1 MNTKSHEFQRKPNSN
16 KMSKNFFKTT
26 ALALAAVA
34 FLSINA
40 CKKDPLTKTY
50 TIAALSGQT
59 INAKVTFTEDGDKT
73 KVKVELM
80 GAMASKTYDVHI
92 HEGTLTTYT
101 PAPAYDLGKVSVAA
115 GATTGMVETT
125 IAKKYADMIV
135 YNGIF
140 AGHDAGPVVTAGGI
154 GKNGM

>member
-1 MNTKSHEFQRKPNSN
+1 M
-16 KMSKNFFKTT
+16 KNFFKTT

-59 INAKVTFTEDGDKT
+59 ISAMVTFTEDGDKT

-80 GAMASKTYDVHI
+80 GAMGGKTYDVHI
-92 HEGTLTTYT
+92 HEGILTTYT
-101 PAPAYDLGKVSVAA
+101 PTPAYDLGKVSVAA
-115 GATTGMVETT
+115 GATNGSVEATV
-125 IAKKYADMIV
+125 AKKYADILV

-140 AGHDAGPVVTAGGI
+140 VCHDGTGAVVGAGGI